1 MMEKKLVVKHEYC
14 IHCWVCVMQWYCFV
28 KEGQK
33 YIKAD
38 LSKEKWSEAEMNC
51 PVWAIQQVEE
61 ESEE

>member
-1 MMEKKLVVKHEYC
+1 
-14 IHCWVCVMQWYCFV
+14 MQWYCFV